1 MIKAKNRWTEEY
13 FTGPPTTKMIA
24 FVVLLFCFTEQ
35 QKMSVAVKCVVSN
48 KLLTENAFVTGLNF
62 IQREKV

>member
-1 MIKAKNRWTEEY
+1 MIKAQNLWNEEY
-13 FTGPPTTKMIA
+13 FTGPPTTKIIA

-48 KLLTENAFVTGLNF
+48 KLLTENALVTGLNF